1 MSIPVIGAPVVN
13 NPYWIHR
20 LVMSVDYPVDNF
32 VIINNNGRG
41 EIDEELDRIA
51 KSSHNFINKIKVCHM
66 PANIGC
72 VGAWNLIIK
81 CYMMSPYW
89 VIVNDDVAF
98 GRGLLKEMAESV
110 QKDPEVGL
118 VHAYPGNFELGS
130 WDMFLIR
137 DHVIE
142 TLGLFD
148 ENTYPAYC
156 DDADYIMRILNSN
169 IKRIISLEGNYFHGN
184 GNKDNYYEE
193 GSQTSKSSEV
203 LGDKL
208 NTANE
213 VNCEYMK
220 RKWGDTWHMC
230 QPKKLPFNGEVK
242 LGSNFYDLK
251 FVRTKHTGF

>member
-51 KSSHNFINKIKVCHM
+51 NSTHNFIKKIKVCHM

-72 VGAWNLIIK
+72 SGAWNLIIK

-89 VIVNDDVAF
+89 IIVNDDVSF
-98 GRGLLKEMAESV
+98 GRGLLREMAETV
-110 QKDPEVGL
+110 DKDPKVGI
-118 VHAYPGNFELGS
+118 VHAHPGNFDLGS

-137 DHVIE
+137 DSVIAK
-142 TLGLFD
+142 LGLFD
-148 ENTYPAYC
+148 ENLYPAYC
-156 DDADYIMRILNSN
+156 EDADYIMKTLNSS
-169 IKRIISLEGNYFHGN
+169 IKRVISLESNYYHGN
-184 GNKDNYYEE
+184 GDKHDYYEE
-193 GSQTSKSSEV
+193 GSQTSKSSIK
-203 LGDKL
+203 LGEKL
-208 NTANE
+208 NYANE

-220 RKWGDTWHMC
+220 NKWGDSWHVC
-230 QPKKLPFNGEVK
+230 QPKSLPFNGETSI
-242 LGSNFYDLK
+242 GSNFYDLN
-251 FVRTKHTGF
+251 FVRRKHTGF

>member
-1 MSIPVIGAPVVN
+1 MSIPVIGAPIVN

-51 KSSHNFINKIKVCHM
+51 KSTHNFIKKIKVCHM

-72 VGAWNLIIK
+72 CGAWNLIIK

-89 VIVNDDVAF
+89 IIVNDDVSF
-98 GRGLLKEMAESV
+98 GRGLLKEMAETV
-110 QKDPEVGL
+110 EKDPEVGM
-118 VHAYPGNFELGS
+118 VHAHPGNFELGS

-156 DDADYIMRILNSN
+156 EDIDYIMKILNSQ
-169 IKRIISLEGNYFHGN
+169 IKRVLSLEGNYHHGN
-184 GNKDNYYEE
+184 GNKNEYNQE
-193 GSQTSKSSEV
+193 GSQTKKSSEELKEILDHSNV
-203 LGDKL
+203 L
-208 NTANE
+208 
-213 VNCEYMK
+213 NCDYMK
-220 RKWGDTWHMC
+220 KKWGYNWHIC
-230 QPKKLPFNGEVK
+230 QPNSLPFNGETK